1 MDGLRTLWSGLGRQR
16 QIVAALAAIAVFAL
30 IIGMARMAASPQ
42 LSLLYSGLDPAAADQ
57 IVSILETDGTAYEL
71 QGDSIFVPVAE
82 RDRLRLRL
90 AGQGLPKSGSAGY
103 ELLEGLSG
111 FGTTSQMFDAAY
123 WRAKEGE
130 LARTILASPGVRSAR
145 VHIAREEGTAFARNT
160 QMSAAVTVTYDTPP
174 LPRVQAESI
183 RFLVSSAVAGLR
195 PTDVSVIDAEAGV
208 ILTPGDIAGIGDA
221 SNPFDDRAA
230 MLKANIERLLA
241 ARVGAGRAIVE
252 VMIDA
257 DMDSETI
264 TERRIDPDTRV
275 AIHSDLEEETG
286 SSSGSAGGGVSVA
299 SNLPDGEGGAAGGR
313 SDQSSRTR
321 EMINYEVSEV
331 MRERVRPAGQIR
343 RITVA
348 VLVDGI
354 RTLSDDGVR
363 EWAIRETG
371 ELDALGELV
380 RSAIGYDAARGDVVT
395 IRSLEFPAQEVEG
408 TEIRSDPIGLIGA
421 RLWSLAEIA
430 VLGIVALLITVFV
443 LKPLLR
449 PREAD
454 LMASPLEIE
463 GDILDGTG
471 QVARAIEEN
480 PEARA
485 LEERKPSGLDDLRML
500 IKDEKD
506 AAKNLLHEWIESE
519 ESRA

>member
-1 MDGLRTLWSGLGRQR
+1 MGQQR
-16 QIVAALAAIAVFAL
+16 RIVAVLAAVAVFAL
-30 IIGMARMAASPQ
+30 IVGMARMASSPQ
-42 LSLLYSGLDPAAADQ
+42 TALLYSGLDPASADQ
-57 IVSILETDGTAYEL
+57 IVTVLEGEGTFYEVR
-71 QGDSIFVPVAE
+71 GDSIFVPIAE

-90 AGQGLPKSGSAGY
+90 AGQGLPQSGGAGY

-130 LARTILASPGVRSAR
+130 LARTILASPGVRAAR

-160 QMSAAVTVTYDTPP
+160 QVSAAVTVTYDAPP
-174 LPRVQAESI
+174 LPRAQAESI
-183 RFLVSSAVAGLR
+183 RFLVSSAVSGLAAR
-195 PTDVSVIDAEAGV
+195 DVSVIDAEAGV
-208 ILTPGDIAGIGDA
+208 ILTPGDIGGMGDA

-241 ARVGAGRAIVE
+241 ARVGGGRAIVE

-275 AIHSDLEEETG
+275 AIHSDLEEERD
-286 SSSGSAGGGVSVA
+286 SASGSTGGGVTVA
-299 SNLPDGEGGAAGGR
+299 SNLPDGEGGASSGR
-313 SDQSSRTR
+313 SEQSSRTR
-321 EMINYEVSEV
+321 ELINYEVSEV

-354 RTLSDDGVR
+354 RTIGEDGAR
-363 EWAIRETG
+363 EWTARG
-371 ELDALGELV
+371 EDEMSALAELV
-380 RSAIGYDAARGDVVT
+380 RSAIGFDAARGDVVT
-395 IRSLEFPAQEVEG
+395 IRSLEFPAQEIAG
-408 TEIRSDPIGLIGA
+408 TEVRSDPIGAIGA

-430 VLGIVALLITVFV
+430 VLGFVALLIGLFV
-443 LKPLLR
+443 LRPLLK

-454 LMASPLEIE
+454 LLPNPLEIE
-463 GDILDGTG
+463 GEVLSGSG
-471 QVARAIEEN
+471 QVVKAIEEN

-485 LEERKPSGLDDLRML
+485 LEERKPSGIEELRGL
-500 IKDEKD
+500 IQTERE
-506 AAKNLLHEWIESE
+506 AAKSLLHDWIESE
-519 ESRA
+519 ESKA